1 MQAIIWSLRL
11 TRGPCLVIYIKIA
24 VVFFGWGV
32 VEIDTQTL
40 NPSTKGWLFFG
51 SSLLDLS

>member
-11 TRGPCLVIYIKIA
+11 TRGSCLVIYIKIA
-24 VVFFGWGV
+24 VVFLVGGL
-32 VEIDTQTL
+32 VEIDPQTL

-51 SSLLDLS
+51 SSLLDL